1 LFASLLTTSTSSSD
15 RQSGICLVGQP
26 SAFCWKR
33 ESESVFFETVV
44 VIAEHVFARLDGDRL
59 ELLHGTQV
67 ETVLNVL

>member
-1 LFASLLTTSTSSSD
+1 
-15 RQSGICLVGQP
+15 
-26 SAFCWKR
+26 
-33 ESESVFFETVV
+33 VV